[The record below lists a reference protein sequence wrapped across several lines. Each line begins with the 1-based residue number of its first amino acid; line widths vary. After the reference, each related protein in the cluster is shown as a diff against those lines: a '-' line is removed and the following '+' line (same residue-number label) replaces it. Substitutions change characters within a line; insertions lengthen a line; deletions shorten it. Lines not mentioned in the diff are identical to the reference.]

1 MSENKENTSVEFEEV
16 TTTSGSG
23 NELKEGFSAFFQG
36 KNKVIILAVGGVL
49 LVVLGYLGY
58 QKFIVQPKNIET
70 AEKIFMEESLIVDEQ
85 DWEKAINGD
94 ETGIKGLA
102 AQAKAMDGYAGGE
115 LAYYNLGI
123 AHLNLGQYE
132 EAIKAFKNVDF
143 NDEHLATITLG
154 AMGDAYME
162 LQNLKEA
169 INHYDQAY
177 KRRPKNEMTAPL
189 YMMKLAG
196 ALEVDGKFDQAAT
209 LYWDLI
215 QQFPNSTYKTQAE
228 KYYVFASEKVA
239 ILSL

>member
-1 MSENKENTSVEFEEV
+1 MSENKENSTVEFEEV

-36 KNKVIILAVGGVL
+36 KNKIITLVVVGAIV
-49 LVVLGYLGY
+49 VVLGYLGY
-58 QKFIVQPKNIET
+58 QKFIVQPKNIES
-70 AEKIFMEESLIVDEQ
+70 AEKIFMEESYIVDTQ

-94 ETGIKGLA
+94 ETGVKGLA
-102 AQAKAMDGYAGGE
+102 AQAKALDGYAGGE

-123 AHLNLGQYE
+123 AQMNLGQYE
-132 EAIKAFKNVDF
+132 EAIKAFKNVGF
-143 NDEHLATITLG
+143 NDENLATITYG
-154 AMGDAYME
+154 AMGDSYME

-169 INHYDQAY
+169 INFYEQAY

-196 ALEVDGKFDQAAT
+196 ALEVDGKFDQAAA

-215 QQFPNSTYKTQAE
+215 QQFPNSTYKSQAE
-228 KYYVFASEKVA
+228 KYYIFASEKVA

>member
-1 MSENKENTSVEFEEV
+1 MSENKENTAVEFEEV
-16 TTTSGSG
+16 TATSGSG
-23 NELKEGFSAFFQG
+23 NEMKEGFSAFFQG
-36 KNKVIILAVGGVL
+36 KNKLILLIVGGAAVI
-49 LVVLGYLGY
+49 VLGYFGY

-70 AEKIFMEESLIVDEQ
+70 AEKIYMEESYIVDSQ

-94 ETGIKGLA
+94 ETGVKGLA
-102 AQAKAMDGYAGGE
+102 AQAKALEGYAGGE
-115 LAYYNLGI
+115 LAYYNLGM

-132 EAIKAFKNVDF
+132 EAIKALKNVGF
-143 NDEHLATITLG
+143 EDEHLATMTLG
-154 AMGDAYME
+154 AIGDAYME

-169 INHYDQAY
+169 INYYDQAY
-177 KRRPKNEMTAPL
+177 QRRPKNEMTAPL

-215 QQFPNSTYKTQAE
+215 QQFPNSSYKTQAE